1 MTTTIKGISFYTF
14 YAMIVWAMVFIMFLI
29 TSDIWASVSVLTPIL
44 FIGTMVLELSLNV
57 DALRQDM
64 EKKRLKECRSR

>member
-14 YAMIVWAMVFIMFLI
+14 YAMIVWAMVFITFLI

-44 FIGTMVLELSLNV
+44 FIGTMVLELSINV

-64 EKKRLKECRSR
+64 EKERLKECRSR

>member
-14 YAMIVWAMVFIMFLI
+14 YAMIVWAMVFITFLI